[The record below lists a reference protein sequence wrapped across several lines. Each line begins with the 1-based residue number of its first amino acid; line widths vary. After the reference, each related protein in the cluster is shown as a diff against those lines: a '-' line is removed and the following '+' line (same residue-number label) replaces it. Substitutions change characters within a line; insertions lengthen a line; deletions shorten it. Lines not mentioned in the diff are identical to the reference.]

1 MLWASAASSNSSL
14 ELALRETCDDIRDR
28 LGGAGPDIA
37 FVFAS
42 REHAESYSELPSK
55 VSEALQPEALVGCSA
70 GAVIGGGRELEKRP
84 GLSITAGVLP
94 GVDVRAFR
102 LEGWQALGEGSEP
115 AALQSLVG
123 VSPEQTRALVLLPDP
138 FTFDANRFLP
148 HLDAAYPDSAKIG
161 GLASGGEQPGENA
174 LFLNGSA
181 VRSGLVGVA
190 LGGAIEAETIV
201 AQGCRPIGDPC
212 FVTACKGNALIELN
226 ERPVMEVLSEI
237 FEGLDEPTR
246 ALFRHSLF
254 LGFAMRETQ
263 TEFRQGDFL
272 VRHLFG
278 VDPKTKALLV
288 GAKLEKTQI
297 VQFHVR
303 DAQTSSSDLEEA
315 LGSRRP
321 AGEGNAPSGAL
332 LFSCLGRGEHLYGHP
347 DHDTDLFRKH
357 VGPTPLG
364 GFFCNGEIGQVQEW
378 TFLHGYTSAFA
389 LFRPR

>member
-14 ELALRETCDDIRDR
+14 EAAIRETCDDIRDR
-28 LGGAGPDIA
+28 LEGARPDLV

-42 REHAESYSELPSK
+42 REHTESYADLPRQLN
-55 VSEALQPEALVGCSA
+55 EALEPGALVGCSA
-70 GAVIGGGRELEKRP
+70 GAVIGGGREIENRP

-102 LEGWQALGEGSEP
+102 LEGFQALGEGSE
-115 AALQSLVG
+115 AEALQALIG
-123 VSPEQTRALVLLPDP
+123 VSPEDTRALVLLPDA

-148 HLDAAYPDSAKIG
+148 HLDAAFPESVKVG
-161 GLASGGEQPGENA
+161 GLASGGQQPGENV

-181 VRSGLVGVA
+181 IRSGLVGVA
-190 LGGAIEAETIV
+190 LGGNLQAETIV
-201 AQGCRPIGDPC
+201 AQGCRPIGDPY
-212 FVTACKGNALIELN
+212 FVTACEGNAIIALN
-226 ERPVMEVLSEI
+226 EQPVMEVLGEI
-237 FEGLDEPTR
+237 FQGLDDTTKE
-246 ALFRHSLF
+246 LFRHSLF

-272 VRHLFG
+272 VRHIFG
-278 VDPKTKALLV
+278 VDPKSEALLV

-303 DAQTSSSDLEEA
+303 DAETSSADLEEA
-315 LGSRRP
+315 LRRRQG
-321 AGEGNAPSGAL
+321 AGDGALPSGAL

-347 DHDTDLFRKH
+347 DHDTDLFREH
-357 VGPTPLG
+357 VGATPLG